1 MNLGCDLDSWGAVK
15 ALVMSFETRMASGT
29 CRNRPRITEGTRA
42 RVSGSGEVID
52 GDAFCHLRELFSC
65 DSDGE
70 ITTKIPVF
78 GRLDRYN
85 ETAHRFQ

>member
-29 CRNRPRITEGTRA
+29 CRDRPRITGGTGGQ
-42 RVSGSGEVID
+42 VSGSGEVVD
-52 GDAFCHLRELFSC
+52 GDIFCHSRGLSFC
-65 DSDGE
+65 DSDGG
-70 ITTKIPVF
+70 ITMKIPLF

-85 ETAHRFQ
+85 ETANCFQ